1 MADRRKRF
9 TEQMIDR
16 LRPPKSGR
24 DELSD
29 SLMPGLILR
38 VTDRG
43 TKTFSVVYKVAGE
56 GDASESGEVADLKAR
71 EGKARPRTASASF
84 PSCSRRP

>member
-16 LRPPKSGR
+16 LRPPTSGR
-24 DELSD
+24 LELKD
-29 SLMPGLILR
+29 ALTPALILR

-43 TKTFSVVYKVAGE
+43 TKTFSAVYKVAG
-56 GDASESGEVADLKAR
+56 ADSKWTTPA
-71 EGKARPRTASASF
+71 GGF
-84 PSCSRRP
+84 RR